1 MAGFLEYLMNPATQ
15 GMLNLSA
22 GLLQAGGPSRMP
34 VSFGQ
39 ALGQGLQQGT
49 QGVQQA
55 QQMQMQ
61 QQAFGMKQAEALR
74 QQENEAARAA
84 ALARLAA
91 DPRFAGMSDL
101 LTVAPNAAIEQ
112 AFPKP
117 QASPFSRLQ
126 PKDYTPDS
134 LAKFQQTGKVSDL
147 VAVQAPT
154 APMTRKV
161 RRGDKEVTQSFVDGK
176 WVDEEVGEAFS
187 PRPLVDV
194 KVPVNVG
201 NSLAGQVGDIAKEG
215 RVAASGAVDVVGT
228 VDRISQAID
237 QGNVNLGPTAT
248 LRTKADQFAQ
258 VIGIGGK
265 STEER
270 LVNTRNAI
278 RGLAQFTVNARKS
291 LKGQGSI
298 TADEQ
303 KLLAKAESGEI
314 DDFTI
319 PELKEFLKV
328 TERIARKTHDEHR
341 RVIGVMAN
349 SKDEN
354 VRSLVPYFDIPD
366 MPAPRSST
374 PSGGKVIRY
383 DASGKRIP

>member
-1 MAGFLEYLMNPATQ
+1 MAGILDWFSNPANQ
-15 GMLNLSA
+15 GLLNLSA
-22 GLLQAGGPSRMP
+22 GLMQAGGPSRMP

-39 ALGQGLQQGT
+39 ALGQGFQQGA
-49 QGVQQA
+49 QGLQQA
-55 QQMQMQ
+55 QQAQMQ
-61 QQAFGMKQAEALR
+61 QQMFGMKQAEAER
-74 QQENEAARAA
+74 QQTADADRAA
-84 ALARLAA
+84 ALARLSA
-91 DPRFAGMSDL
+91 DPRFAGMQDL
-101 LTVAPNAAIEQ
+101 LRVAPNVAMEQ

-126 PKDYTPDS
+126 PKDYTPES
-134 LAKFQQTGKVSDL
+134 LAKFQQTGSVADL
-147 VAVQAPT
+147 VPVQTPA

-161 RRGDKEVTQSFVDGK
+161 RRGTQEVTQSFVNGK
-176 WVDEEVGEAFS
+176 WQDDEVGEAFS

-228 VDRISQAID
+228 VARISDAIE

-248 LRTKADQFAQ
+248 IRNKADQFAQ
-258 VIGIGGK
+258 VLNIGGK

-278 RGLAQFTVNARKS
+278 RGLAQFTVNARRS

-314 DDFTI
+314 DDFTL

-328 TERIARKTHDEHR
+328 TDRIARKTHEEHR
-341 RVIGVMAN
+341 RVIGVMAT

-354 VRSLVPYFDIPD
+354 VRGLVPYFDIPD
-366 MPAPRSST
+366 MPAPRSAT
-374 PSGGKVIRY
+374 PAGGKVIKY
-383 DASGKRIP
+383 DASGKRVQ